1 MALLTEESVKLL
13 QTRIE
18 DAEVTLR
25 AQKDAYEKSNIEYN
39 NVKSEIKDK
48 ELEFETIL
56 TKFKDDGK
64 TQIALFESYVRD
76 YNQAA
81 KNAGT
86 TALKAVFST
95 EEYKEAWGYE
105 YVLESTPPLNLDE
118 DSARERIRDYEEGD
132 LASKHTAL
140 RAERDDRFKAEL
152 TKANNEKSAKQ
163 TKTED
168 VISEEKAKAE
178 KAIDAAKEALS
189 KAKEELAV
197 AEEEGADEATLTTLR
212 ANLTTA
218 ETGYQNANKAS
229 VDIKEITEFLENHMA
244 EFNAVNDSF
253 AKAANELVLAGNVY
267 NYTLKPISEY
277 VEKAKSS
284 DLLKQFEAERKTRKV
299 HVRQTLKNKERIKAL
314 INNSNN
320 DIKDKQTE
328 FNNDTAIFIKDIKS
342 ELNVDTSA
350 ESLINAA
357 ISDLNEKYTKEGKG
371 ATGVFPADQAF
382 KLTRES
388 LFDLELAGI
397 NKKIKAACQKGL
409 TSIDL
414 SEDEITGPQI
424 LALHNGNYKISHYE
438 VKQQSNV
445 AALYRDATKLMIRVD
460 WGFAEEEPKS

>member
-1 MALLTEESVKLL
+1 MALLTEKSVELL

-25 AQKDAYEKSNIEYN
+25 AQKDAYEKSNREYN
-39 NVKSEIKDK
+39 NVKSEVKDK

-64 TQIALFESYVRD
+64 TQIALFEAYVRD

-81 KNAGT
+81 KNVGT
-86 TALKAVFST
+86 TALQAMFST

-118 DSARERIRDYEEGD
+118 EAAGQRLKDYNESG
-132 LASKHTAL
+132 LADKHTTL
-140 RAERDDRFKAEL
+140 RAERDATFKSEL
-152 TKANNEKSAKQ
+152 TKANAEKSTKQ
-163 TKTED
+163 TKVED
-168 VISEEKAKAE
+168 VISAEKAKAE
-178 KAIDAAKEALS
+178 KAIDAAKNALS
-189 KAKEELAV
+189 IAKDELAK
-197 AEEEGADEATLTTLR
+197 AEEGGADEATLTTLR

-218 ETGYQNANKAS
+218 ETGYQNATTAAGN
-229 VDIKEITEFLENHMA
+229 IGEIAEFLDNHMS
-244 EFNAVNDSF
+244 EFNIVNDSL
-253 AKAANELVLAGNVY
+253 AKATNEIVLAGNVY

-277 VEKAKSS
+277 VENAKSS

-314 INNSNN
+314 INNSNS
-320 DIKDKQTE
+320 DIKDKQAE
-328 FNNDTAIFIKDIKS
+328 FTNDTAIFIKDIKS
-342 ELNVDTSA
+342 ELNVDATA
-350 ESLINAA
+350 ENLIGDVISSL
-357 ISDLNEKYTKEGKG
+357 DEKYAKEGKG
-371 ATGVFPADQAF
+371 ATGVFPANEAF
-382 KLTRES
+382 RLTRES

-414 SEDEITGPQI
+414 NEDEITGPQI
-424 LALHNGNYKISHYE
+424 IALHAGNYKISHYE

-460 WGFAEEEPKS
+460 WGFAEESAPS